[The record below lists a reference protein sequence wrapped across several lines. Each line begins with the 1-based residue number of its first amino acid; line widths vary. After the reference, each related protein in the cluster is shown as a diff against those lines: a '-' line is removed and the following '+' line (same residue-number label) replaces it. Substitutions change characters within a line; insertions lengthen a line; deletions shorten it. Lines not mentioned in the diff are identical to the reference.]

1 MIKSQSYWIR
11 RKRKKKKKSLFS
23 TWRYKPYMNLR
34 YLYVTHRLSTTWN
47 ILLITRTR
55 ILHTYWLPHGFSNV
69 MSVDLLSIFTFSLH
83 FLKTSVMRAEMM
95 ENKAP
100 LLSRYYKIRLIIVWV
115 HYPQRTGNAQNSRI
129 PCETHQKRCESNTFA
144 VISTSIHKKVRK
156 VWKKKL
162 QQNTTFLRVID
173 ILYNSIDILINVRDA
188 PFIYVCPS

>member
-11 RKRKKKKKSLFS
+11 RKRKKKEIVVFDM
-23 TWRYKPYMNLR
+23 TVQADMNLC
-34 YLYVTHRLSTTWN
+34 YSYVTHRLSATWN

-83 FLKTSVMRAEMM
+83 FLKTSVIRAEMM

-100 LLSRYYKIRLIIVWV
+100 LLSRYYKLRLIIVRTRWV

-129 PCETHQKRCESNTFA
+129 
-144 VISTSIHKKVRK
+144 STVWNASEKKV
-156 VWKKKL
+156 
-162 QQNTTFLRVID
+162 
-173 ILYNSIDILINVRDA
+173 ILSR
-188 PFIYVCPS
+188 